1 MEKTSENLQHVENK
15 KTVPPKQ
22 AILLIDDSADTLT
35 LQRIILESEGFKVF
49 VAQSGAE
56 ALAVLSQVDKP
67 NLILLDMQLEDMT
80 GVDFLTLL
88 EEKKPDIIEDVP
100 IVFLSGMD
108 EVPKSQAVGFIRKP
122 ADQDKFLVAVHR
134 FIEMGIGSSGQHKH

>member
-1 MEKTSENLQHVENK
+1 MEKSSENSHHFENK
-15 KTVPPKQ
+15 KNVPPKQ
-22 AILLIDDSADTLT
+22 AILVIDDSAVTLT

-56 ALAVLSQVDKP
+56 GLAVLSQVDKP
-67 NLILLDMQLEDMT
+67 NLSLFDMQLKGMV
-80 GVDFLTLL
+80 GVNFLTLL
-88 EEKKPDIIEDVP
+88 EEKKPDVIEDVP

-134 FIEMGIGSSGQHKH
+134 FIEMGVGSSGHHKH